1 MFDRHL
7 IPIAPYLFI
16 AVGLS
21 LCMYIFYSLK
31 REIHGLRARLL
42 KRDAQLEAA
51 TVDLLAQFG
60 EMRSELREAE
70 LRTAQ
75 LVPPAPPKS
84 GLNLSRRTQ
93 VIRMFRHGGD
103 AESIASRLG
112 LPKNEVVLLLKVH
125 NLAVTGSMGQAAS
138 RQLKS

>member
-1 MFDRHL
+1 MLERYFM
-7 IPIAPYLFI
+7 PIAPYLLM
-16 AVGLS
+16 AAGLS

-31 REIHGLRARLL
+31 REIYRLRARLGA
-42 KRDAQLEAA
+42 RDAQLDAA
-51 TVDLLAQFG
+51 TADVLAQIE
-60 EMRSELREAE
+60 EMRNELREAE
-70 LRTAQ
+70 QRTAQ

-93 VIRMFRHGGD
+93 AIRMFRHGED

-125 NLAVTGSMGQAAS
+125 NLAVTGTAGQAIG
-138 RQLKS
+138 Q

>member
-1 MFDRHL
+1 MLERYL
-7 IPIAPYLFI
+7 IPIAPYLFM
-16 AVGLS
+16 AAGLS

-31 REIHGLRARLL
+31 REIYALRARLL
-42 KRDAQLEAA
+42 KRDAQLDAA
-51 TVDLLAQFG
+51 TVALLAQIE
-60 EMRSELREAE
+60 EMRNELREAE
-70 LRTAQ
+70 QRTAQ

-93 VIRMFRHGGD
+93 VIRMSRHGED

-125 NLAVTGSMGQAAS
+125 NLAVTGAVGQAAS
-138 RQLKS
+138 R